1 MFGDGDRQ
9 WLSHG
14 LAAGLGRK
22 PGAGPCAR
30 HIYSLTGL
38 GKQNRTGLRIN
49 FCLLVPR
56 CTGEAVLGRLVR
68 TVELSGKRSPR
79 AGLAELRPGCQT
91 AQGDGKGG
99 GKCMGGHIAETPD
112 TTGKAEVPLSSQG
125 YAFGG

>member
-38 GKQNRTGLRIN
+38 GKQNRTGLQTN
-49 FCLLVPR
+49 FSLLVPR
-56 CTGEAVLGRLVR
+56 CTGEKAVLGSLLR
-68 TVELSGKRSPR
+68 TVLLSTERSPR
-79 AGLAELRPGCQT
+79 AWMTELKSGCQT
-91 AQGDGKGG
+91 ARGDGKG
-99 GKCMGGHIAETPD
+99 ER
-112 TTGKAEVPLSSQG
+112 EVYERLHV
-125 YAFGG
+125 